1 MGVTILGTLKLRKGG
16 AKVSD
21 SERTRASAP
30 AHDRAS
36 AWLQPSCLTHPTTA
50 PCASVSMCEWY
61 VFVCG
66 GWVCRGDQTTAS
78 TRQVAASPAASWW
91 NLSLISKP
99 NYEGTRCFLLARFRV
114 SDGEGRDYQRTG
126 EGPVDRNGNL
136 GFLEEK
142 EFGRGV

>member
-61 VFVCG
+61 VCLYVVDG
-66 GWVCRGDQTTAS
+66 YAAGDQTTAS
-78 TRQVAASPAASWW
+78 TRQVAAFPAASWW
-91 NLSLISKP
+91 NLSP
-99 NYEGTRCFLLARFRV
+99 NF
-114 SDGEGRDYQRTG
+114 
-126 EGPVDRNGNL
+126 
-136 GFLEEK
+136 
-142 EFGRGV
+142 

>member
-1 MGVTILGTLKLRKGG
+1 MGVTILGTLKLRKGR

-61 VFVCG
+61 VCLYVVDGYAAG
-66 GWVCRGDQTTAS
+66 GPDHSLNEAGRSVSRGIVVES
-78 TRQVAASPAASWW
+78 F
-91 NLSLISKP
+91 P
-99 NYEGTRCFLLARFRV
+99 NF
-114 SDGEGRDYQRTG
+114 
-126 EGPVDRNGNL
+126 
-136 GFLEEK
+136 
-142 EFGRGV
+142 

>member
-1 MGVTILGTLKLRKGG
+1 MCIAWTTRRGQCFENENRRPDPPARAAQQGTDNHLSR
-16 AKVSD
+16 D
-21 SERTRASAP
+21 
-30 AHDRAS
+30 
-36 AWLQPSCLTHPTTA
+36 QP
-50 PCASVSMCEWY
+50 
-61 VFVCG
+61 
-66 GWVCRGDQTTAS
+66 TAS

>member
-66 GWVCRGDQTTAS
+66 GWVCRGGPDH
-78 TRQVAASPAASWW
+78 
-91 NLSLISKP
+91 SLNEAGRSVSRGIVVESFP
-99 NYEGTRCFLLARFRV
+99 NF
-114 SDGEGRDYQRTG
+114 
-126 EGPVDRNGNL
+126 
-136 GFLEEK
+136 
-142 EFGRGV
+142 